1 MLSMEV
7 EPAHSLAHVRG
18 EARRYFEEM
27 LGMEPEPTTNSD
39 SMMFTGDD
47 GYVRIEFTDHAGPAR
62 VLLHSKEFEHELR
75 EFARIIA

>member
-7 EPAHSLAHVRG
+7 EPAHSMAHVRG
-18 EARRYFEEM
+18 EARRYFGEM
-27 LGMEPEPTTNSD
+27 LGLEPEATTGAD
-39 SMMFTGDD
+39 SMMFTGAN
-47 GYVRIEFTDHAGPAR
+47 GYVRIEFTDTAGPPR